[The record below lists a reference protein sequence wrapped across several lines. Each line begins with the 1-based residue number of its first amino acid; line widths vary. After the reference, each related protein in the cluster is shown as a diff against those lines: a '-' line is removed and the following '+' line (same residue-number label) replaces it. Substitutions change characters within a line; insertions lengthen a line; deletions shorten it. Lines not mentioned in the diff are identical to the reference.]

1 MNKILCAEKKNAWET
16 RHFPRRWEKRK
27 KIRKR
32 STEKKK
38 ISSTVKVRSKPGPV
52 DFICM
57 TF

>member
-27 KIRKR
+27 KIRKW

-38 ISSTVKVRSKPGPV
+38 
-52 DFICM
+52 FQAQ
-57 TF
+57 